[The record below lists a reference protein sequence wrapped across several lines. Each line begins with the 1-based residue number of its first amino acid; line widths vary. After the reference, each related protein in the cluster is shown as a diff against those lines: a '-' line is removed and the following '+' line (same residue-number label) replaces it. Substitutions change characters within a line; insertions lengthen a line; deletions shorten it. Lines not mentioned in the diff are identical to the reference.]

1 MVTHPTKS
9 KKPTLDELVF
19 SALSQLQVLQYNSR
33 SIRRYQTVWRK
44 LLTFAQQ
51 EGYKGKLREQLILDF
66 LAYHR
71 IDSRLPTQSLP
82 GWKMNAEHGLKL
94 LWHFHRFGYFE
105 RGNLRAGLS
114 SIPGSM
120 RKSLEEYKHYCEK
133 ERHLSPVTVNEYVR
147 QTIAFLDFLNKR
159 GVKRLRQ
166 ISPEDLS
173 DFVYSLSRHRQ
184 KTVAGIVSCIR
195 SYLRFLFYKGH
206 LSQDLSGSVPGVS
219 FPERASIP
227 SAWDKDL
234 LRQLLEKV
242 DRRSPRGKRDY
253 AILLLACRLGVRS
266 GDIRTLA
273 LDNIDWAA
281 ETITFTQDKTARE
294 LRLPLTDEV
303 GGALIDYIKSA
314 RPQTPYREV
323 FLCLKPPIRPFSEN
337 SRLHHIVRY
346 WQALAGIQFKHPQRH
361 GLHSLRHSLA
371 THLLEDDVPFAV
383 ISNILGHAS
392 MRSTMIY
399 AKASVESLREVA
411 LPVQE
416 VRHARE
422 A

>member
-1 MVTHPTKS
+1 MVSHPTKP
-9 KKPTLDELVF
+9 KKLTLDELVF
-19 SALSQLQVLQYNSR
+19 SALSQLQVLQYNPR
-33 SIRRYQTVWRK
+33 SIRRHQTVWRK
-44 LLTFAQQ
+44 LLSFAQQ
-51 EGYKGKLREQLILDF
+51 QGCKGKLREQLILDF
-66 LAYHR
+66 LAHHQ
-71 IDSRLPTQSLP
+71 IDPQLPTQSLA
-82 GWKMNAEHGLKL
+82 GWKMHAEHSLKL

-105 RGNLRAGLS
+105 RSNVRAAS
-114 SIPGSM
+114 RSIPSAM
-120 RKSLEEYKHYCEK
+120 RKSLEEYKDYCEK
-133 ERHLSPVTVNEYVR
+133 ERHLSPFTVDEYIR
-147 QTIAFLDFLNKR
+147 QTSAFLDFLGNR
-159 GVKRLRQ
+159 SVKRFRQ
-166 ISPEDLS
+166 IRSEDLS
-173 DFVYSLSRHRQ
+173 DFVYSLSRYRQ
-184 KTVAGIVSCIR
+184 KTIAGIVSCIR
-195 SYLRFLFYKGH
+195 VYLRFLFYKGY

-234 LRQLLEKV
+234 LTQLLDTI

-273 LDNIDWAA
+273 LDNIEWVA
-281 ETITFTQDKTARE
+281 ETITFTQEKTGRE

-303 GGALIDYIKSA
+303 GRALIDYIKSV

-346 WQALAGIQFKHPQRH
+346 WQALAGIQFKRPQRH

-383 ISNILGHAS
+383 IASILGHAS
-392 MRSTMIY
+392 TRSTMIY
-399 AKASVESLREVA
+399 AKASVESLRDVA

-416 VRHARE
+416 VRHAQE